1 MIIILLVP
9 ICVYWRH
16 WGDGWLSVMSDII
29 DNYLIRLN
37 NYFCSLYISHWPH
50 IATLQDSERHITK
63 WFLLL
68 RRKSWESEIWFL
80 PVHRNDTDAKK
91 VKVLCRNAQNRK
103 TKKKTFATISK
114 WTWRTVEWNAVILFA
129 TKLLS
134 IL

>member
-50 IATLQDSERHITK
+50 IATLQDSERHI
-63 WFLLL
+63 
-68 RRKSWESEIWFL
+68 S
-80 PVHRNDTDAKK
+80 
-91 VKVLCRNAQNRK
+91 QNVSSFE
-103 TKKKTFATISK
+103 KKKLRIWDLVSPCAQKWHRCQESKSPLQERSGLKKLKTNFATISK

-129 TKLLS
+129 TKLLN